1 MGAASPDG
9 SPNVWT
15 VRSIVGTMFPILVVL
30 SILEMGSGFV
40 LETLE
45 ATYLGNPTLLV
56 LVPVMIGM
64 GGNLGAILSSRLSTR
79 LHLGLL
85 EFDPRDVVL
94 WTNVLAILALAGTI
108 FSVLGFVAWVVGQLI
123 TREPLALAD
132 LLLISIVSGM
142 TLAVVVI
149 VLSIAATYV
158 SYTRGLDPDDTT
170 IPVVTNLCDILG
182 VVILSLVAIAVLG
195 GPSVSVVLREA
206 LGAVLSL
213 PF

>member
-9 SPNVWT
+9 SPNTWT
-15 VRSIVGTMFPILVVL
+15 VRSIVGTMFPILIVL

-94 WTNVLAILALAGTI
+94 WTNVVAILALAGTI
-108 FSVLGFVAWVVGQLI
+108 FSVLGFVAWMVGQVI

-132 LLLISIVSGM
+132 LLLISVVSGM
-142 TLAVVVI
+142 ILAVVVV

-182 VVILSLVAIAVLG
+182 VVILSIVAIAVLG
-195 GPSVSVVLREA
+195 GPSLSVVLREA

>member
-1 MGAASPDG
+1 MGATSPDG
-9 SPNVWT
+9 PPNTWT
-15 VRSIVGTMFPILVVL
+15 VRSIVRTMFPILVVL

-45 ATYLGNPTLLV
+45 ETYLGNPTLLV

-94 WTNVLAILALAGTI
+94 WTNVFAILALAGTI

-123 TREPLALAD
+123 TREPLALTD

-182 VVILSLVAIAVLG
+182 VVILSLVAIAVLD
-195 GPSVSVVLREA
+195 GPSLSVVLREA

>member
-1 MGAASPDG
+1 MTDAPSREPTNTW
-9 SPNVWT
+9 SVKH
-15 VRSIVGTMFPILVVL
+15 IVGTMFPLLVVL

-45 ATYLGNPTLLV
+45 ETYLGNPTLLV

-85 EFDPRDVVL
+85 EFDPRNVVL
-94 WTNVLAILALAGTI
+94 WTNVLAILALAATI
-108 FSVLGFVAWVVGQLI
+108 FTTLGIVAWGIGHLVTG
-123 TREPLALAD
+123 EPLALRD
-132 LLLISIVSGM
+132 LLLISVASGM
-142 TLAVVVI
+142 ALAVVV
-149 VLSIAATYV
+149 VLLSIAATYV

-182 VVILSLVAIAVLG
+182 VVILSVVAIAVLG
-195 GPSVSVVLREA
+195 GPPLHVA
-206 LGAVLSL
+206 LLEGMGSAL